1 MGEEGIGNAKRN
13 FIGIISLHRGGG
25 GCPLLL

>member
-13 FIGIISLHRGGG
+13 FIGIIILHWGG